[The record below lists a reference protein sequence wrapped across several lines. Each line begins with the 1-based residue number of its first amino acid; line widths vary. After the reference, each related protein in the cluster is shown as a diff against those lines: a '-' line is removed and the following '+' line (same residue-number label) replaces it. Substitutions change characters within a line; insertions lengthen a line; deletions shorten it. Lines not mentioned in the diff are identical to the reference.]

1 MRILIHSIDILHQPS
16 FDECLRLLIEHLV
29 FESDADVLQNAQ
41 GNEALS
47 RAISTAVRDDIFY
60 RSLPA
65 GIRRV
70 QGKISQGHAEPL
82 NDHFVISGLGR
93 GRLARIWCQKPEQLV
108 SELYNVFILGGQLCV
123 KIFVQLLV
131 QGLCPNEVL
140 LLCILSLATT
150 SGT

>member
-1 MRILIHSIDILHQPS
+1 MRILKHSIDILHQPS

-47 RAISTAVRDDIFY
+47 RAVGTAVRDDIFDGGI
-60 RSLPA
+60 PA

-70 QGKISQGHAEPL
+70 QGKISQGHAEPF

-93 GRLARIWCQKPEQLV
+93 GRLILFWCQKPE
-108 SELYNVFILGGQLCV
+108 
-123 KIFVQLLV
+123 
-131 QGLCPNEVL
+131 
-140 LLCILSLATT
+140 
-150 SGT
+150 